1 MLLARDSFIRDQK
14 LQKLQ
19 KKRTSYFIL
28 SYFIYYYHYYYYYYY
43 YYYFGSPFEGIIF
56 PLETLR
62 FSDNFRCFRKKPVE
76 WNGLKR
82 FATLHKK
89 HDHAT
94 SLNEIDATSI
104 MMSITAN
111 DYATHEYALVTTL
124 RHQKMLLTHWYI
136 SNPTSLILLKG
147 IIFTLLDSKIISFC
161 SSTKY
166 CWLVSLTSI
175 SKILWFG
182 N

>member
-1 MLLARDSFIRDQK
+1 MLIARDGFIGDQK
-14 LQKLQ
+14 LQILQKMRPPFSFYLILFIIAIIIIIIIILEVLSKVLTKLQ
-19 KKRTSYFIL
+19 KTIVKSRVYQS
-28 SYFIYYYHYYYYYYY
+28 H
-43 YYYFGSPFEGIIF
+43 IF
-56 PLETLR
+56 MLTHIRSLV
-62 FSDNFRCFRKKPVE
+62 CFYTH
-76 WNGLKR
+76 W
-82 FATLHKK
+82 K
-89 HDHAT
+89 HQKT
-94 SLNEIDATSI
+94 
-104 MMSITAN
+104 SITAN
-111 DYATHEYALVTTL
+111 EYATHEYALVTTL
-124 RHQKMLLTHWYI
+124 CHQKMLHTHWYI